1 VTCRLFMVVAAVGTL
16 LMAASAEAASKKAK
30 SKAAATT
37 ASASSSTKP
46 KATPRTRGTRGT
58 RKQGTSR
65 SPKVNLQLGLRP
77 RVSIGSGNAKVTLGA
92 GGIGGSTGRSRRRS
106 YY

>member
-1 VTCRLFMVVAAVGTL
+1 VTCRLFMVVAAVVTL

-30 SKAAATT
+30 PKAAATT
-37 ASASSSTKP
+37 PSASSSTKP
-46 KATPRTRGTRGT
+46 KATPRTRGT

-92 GGIGGSTGRSRRRS
+92 GGIGGSTRRSRRRS